1 MGIYSLYHIIYILIV
16 MAGIVLY
23 VGRDKK
29 IERLYEKETT
39 IEQDEDDNWIGGF
52 IYHNPNNKRLMVKQR
67 VGMGATVNAARPFG
81 KVIYGFIVLMFI
93 GVFISMIYIGMA
105 ESTPIKLTVENG
117 KLICHHL
124 TDDYV
129 IDINEI
135 ESIEWG
141 EDVNEVRFIKTAG
154 FGIPNL
160 YKGSFTVN
168 GESGCKVFLNPEEGS
183 YIKLTA
189 NGISYYISSASLE
202 ETRFVYDTLINY

>member
-1 MGIYSLYHIIYILIV
+1 
-16 MAGIVLY
+16 
-23 VGRDKK
+23 
-29 IERLYEKETT
+29 
-39 IEQDEDDNWIGGF
+39 
-52 IYHNPNNKRLMVKQR
+52 
-67 VGMGATVNAARPFG
+67 
-81 KVIYGFIVLMFI
+81 
-93 GVFISMIYIGMA
+93 MA
-105 ESTPIKLTVENG
+105 EATPIKLKVENG

-168 GESGCKVFLNPEEGS
+168 GESGCKVFLNPEEGN
-183 YIKLTA
+183 YIKVMTA
-189 NGISYYISSASLE
+189 EMTYYVSAATSE
-202 ETRFVYDTLINY
+202 ETKIVYEQLQS